1 MIKIIRLLARLLN
14 NSINYQGGNV
24 KVDQVVVVTNLINK
38 ELKMKTVKKIAIGVA
53 TVLSLSLA
61 VGAVYAQQGPLG
73 NGMGQGMM
81 RGGMMH
87 GQMSGHNSDMKVMR
101 ELMTPAERLAMM
113 DKMIDAKTPE
123 ERQAV
128 ISANHSEMEKR
139 AKDKG
144 ITFSA
149 GHGPHMMWGKNCG

>member
-1 MIKIIRLLARLLN
+1 M
-14 NSINYQGGNV
+14 
-24 KVDQVVVVTNLINK
+24 NK
-38 ELKMKTVKKIAIGVA
+38 ELKMKTVKKIAIGLA
-53 TVLSLSLA
+53 TVLGLSLA
-61 VGAVYAQQGPLG
+61 VGAVYAQQGPFG

-87 GQMSGHNSDMKVMR
+87 GQMSGQNSDMKVMR

-128 ISANHSEMEKR
+128 MTANHSEMEKR

-144 ITFSA
+144 ITLPA

>member
-1 MIKIIRLLARLLN
+1 
-14 NSINYQGGNV
+14 
-24 KVDQVVVVTNLINK
+24 
-38 ELKMKTVKKIAIGVA
+38 MKTVKKIAIGVA
-53 TVLSLSLA
+53 TVLGLGLA
-61 VGAVYAQQGPLG
+61 VGAVYAQQGPFG
-73 NGMGQGMM
+73 KGQGMM
-81 RGGMMH
+81 RGEMMP
-87 GQMSGHNSDMKVMR
+87 GQMSGQNSDMKVMR

-128 ISANHSEMEKR
+128 MSANHSEMEKR

-144 ITFSA
+144 ITLPI

>member
-1 MIKIIRLLARLLN
+1 
-14 NSINYQGGNV
+14 
-24 KVDQVVVVTNLINK
+24 
-38 ELKMKTVKKIAIGVA
+38 MKTVKKIAIGVA

-61 VGAVYAQQGPLG
+61 VGAVYAQQGPFG

-87 GQMSGHNSDMKVMR
+87 GQMSGQNSDMKVMR

-113 DKMIDAKTPE
+113 DKMMDAKTPE
-123 ERQAV
+123 ERQA
-128 ISANHSEMEKR
+128 IMTANHNEIEKR

-144 ITFSA
+144 ITLPA
-149 GHGPHMMWGKNCG
+149 GHGPQMMSGRNCG

>member
-1 MIKIIRLLARLLN
+1 M
-14 NSINYQGGNV
+14 
-24 KVDQVVVVTNLINK
+24 DQVVVVTNLINK

-61 VGAVYAQQGPLG
+61 VGAVYAQQGHFG

-87 GQMSGHNSDMKVMR
+87 GQMLGQNSDMKVMR

-128 ISANHSEMEKR
+128 MTTNHSEMEKR
-139 AKDKG
+139 AKDKD
-144 ITFSA
+144 ITLPA
-149 GHGPHMMWGKNCG
+149 GHGQHMMWGKNCG

>member
-1 MIKIIRLLARLLN
+1 MI
-14 NSINYQGGNV
+14 
-24 KVDQVVVVTNLINK
+24 K

-53 TVLSLSLA
+53 TVLGLGLA
-61 VGAVYAQQGPLG
+61 VGAVYAQQGPFG

-87 GQMSGHNSDMKVMR
+87 GQMSGQSSDMKVMR

-128 ISANHSEMEKR
+128 MSANHSEMEKR

-144 ITFSA
+144 ITLPT
-149 GHGPHMMWGKNCG
+149 GHGPHLMWGKNCG